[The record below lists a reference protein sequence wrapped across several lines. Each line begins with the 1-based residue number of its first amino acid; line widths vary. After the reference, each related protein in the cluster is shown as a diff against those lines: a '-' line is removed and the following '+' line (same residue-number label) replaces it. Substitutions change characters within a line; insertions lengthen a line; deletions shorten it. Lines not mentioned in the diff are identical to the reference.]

1 MLQSLG
7 LKMINEYK
15 DDTVFYYMWYP
26 TVVKGVC
33 NILSFLLVPSE
44 IFFFIPCVCYVL
56 YFNTS
61 QCLWQK
67 SHKDFVSE
75 FG

>member
-26 TVVKGVC
+26 TVVKKFVAFLVSASSKWDIFLFLVC
-33 NILSFLLVPSE
+33 VMSCILTP
-44 IFFFIPCVCYVL
+44 
-56 YFNTS
+56 
-61 QCLWQK
+61 
-67 SHKDFVSE
+67 VSACGPE
-75 FG
+75 ES

>member
-44 IFFFIPCVCYVL
+44 IFFLFLVCVMSCIL
-56 YFNTS
+56 TP
-61 QCLWQK
+61 
-67 SHKDFVSE
+67 VSAC
-75 FG
+75 GRKVIKIL